1 MMFVYLDNS
10 ATTRQYD
17 QVTQL
22 MMRLMKE
29 DYGNPSSLHRMGV
42 NVERFVKEARR
53 SVASSLGAGDD
64 EIVFTGSG
72 TEADNMAIFGV
83 WEARKRRGNKIITSK
98 AEHPAVMEACKKLE
112 RSGVNVAYVGT
123 DSKGLLDMDELES
136 HLDESTILVTIMA
149 VNNELG
155 TVQPVEEIG
164 GLVKERANILFHT
177 DAVQAFGKIPVD
189 PAKWKAD
196 LVTISSHK
204 IHGPKGVGTLY
215 IKKGLHIEPYI
226 YGGGQEGGMR
236 SGTENTPGIAG
247 FGLAAEIGHNNL
259 RERILAMEKARNYL
273 LEGMKAEIPDIRIN
287 SPEAVFGDKEVGSEL
302 KAEAETNTKESRIPV
317 SSPGVL
323 NVSFLGCRGEVLL
336 HSLEQRD
343 IYVSTGAACS
353 SKKKGSHVL
362 AAAGLAAPVIESAI
376 RFSFSEFN
384 TVEQMDYVLV
394 ELKKAVTSMR
404 RLTRRF

>member
-1 MMFVYLDNS
+1 
-10 ATTRQYD
+10 
-17 QVTQL
+17 
-22 MMRLMKE
+22 
-29 DYGNPSSLHRMGV
+29 
-42 NVERFVKEARR
+42 
-53 SVASSLGAGDD
+53 
-64 EIVFTGSG
+64 
-72 TEADNMAIFGV
+72 
-83 WEARKRRGNKIITSK
+83 
-98 AEHPAVMEACKKLE
+98 MEACKKLE

-204 IHGPKGVGTLY
+204 IHGPKGVGALY

-247 FGLAAEIGHNNL
+247 FGL
-259 RERILAMEKARNYL
+259 
-273 LEGMKAEIPDIRIN
+273 
-287 SPEAVFGDKEVGSEL
+287 
-302 KAEAETNTKESRIPV
+302 
-317 SSPGVL
+317 
-323 NVSFLGCRGEVLL
+323 GCRDRGTTISGNVYWRWRKREVTFW
-336 HSLEQRD
+336 R
-343 IYVSTGAACS
+343 G
-353 SKKKGSHVL
+353 
-362 AAAGLAAPVIESAI
+362 
-376 RFSFSEFN
+376 
-384 TVEQMDYVLV
+384 
-394 ELKKAVTSMR
+394 
-404 RLTRRF
+404 